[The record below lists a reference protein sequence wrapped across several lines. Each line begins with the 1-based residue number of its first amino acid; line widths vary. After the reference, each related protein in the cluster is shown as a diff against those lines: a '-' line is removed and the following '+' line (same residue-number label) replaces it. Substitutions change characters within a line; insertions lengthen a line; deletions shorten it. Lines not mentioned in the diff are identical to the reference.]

1 MDAIPI
7 PGRLPATITRP
18 GPLIEAVMAQSLRE
32 QGPASRTASAWRW
45 ILTGHGPA
53 PVTDTPGTG
62 CPPAHDAIFAEARY
76 GDGTQWNRWP
86 PWRNAFDHDADRQ
99 QARRVL
105 RWLTGAADAIPL
117 LDLDRGRYVG
127 ARLYLAR
134 TDDEL
139 RQVRGW
145 AQHGIRQHGD
155 LPADIPRWQAERPW
169 QWPKSWF
176 DAAWLRGA
184 IAYLDWILGDTQLT
198 PITRQPKPVSSGPHS
213 NPVVIEGQ
221 RDMYGVGA
229 GRYDIE
235 EEIFDY
241 AEWGSSQGRE
251 GEDPAEPDRY
261 PPPQWCEAVIQA
273 HDWATGEDGEPPADH
288 HGCGAYYPCP
298 GDRRCCCEAA
308 GHCLRGQCPACT
320 QRVCNAGWTALVE
333 NY

>member
-1 MDAIPI
+1 MNLTDI
-7 PGRLPATITRP
+7 PGQLPAAVIRP
-18 GPLIEAVMAQSLRE
+18 RALIEAVMAQSLNE
-32 QGPASRTASAWRW
+32 QGPGSRTAAAWRW
-45 ILTGHGPA
+45 VLTGHGPA
-53 PVTDTPGTG
+53 PISDTPGSGQQPGLDVIT
-62 CPPAHDAIFAEARY
+62 AEARI
-76 GDGTQWNRWP
+76 DPADECSWP
-86 PWRNAFDHDADRQ
+86 PWRHAFDPDPDRQ

-134 TDDEL
+134 TDDEV
-139 RQVRGW
+139 RQVRAW
-145 AQHGIRQHGD
+145 AQHGICQHGD
-155 LPADIPRWQAERPW
+155 LPAGIPRWQAERPW
-169 QWPKSWF
+169 QWPKPWF

-184 IAYLDWILGDTQLT
+184 IAYLDWILGDTQVT
-198 PITRQPKPVSSGPHS
+198 PVTRQPKPISPGPHP
-213 NPVVIEGQ
+213 NPIVIAGQ
-221 RDMYGVGA
+221 REMYGVGA

-235 EEIFDY
+235 EEIHDY
-241 AEWGSSQGRE
+241 AQAGSWQGHE
-251 GEDPAEPDRY
+251 GEEPADPDRY

-308 GHCLRGQCPACT
+308 GYCLRGQCPACT